1 MKKEVVKKQN
11 KETIEKMF
19 ENLERI
25 VSKMEKENNSLEEN
39 FELYKEGCDICK
51 TLKEKVDMIEKKFI
65 EVDK

>member
-1 MKKEVVKKQN
+1 MKKEVSKKQN

-25 VSKMEKENNSLEEN
+25 VSKMEKENNLLEEN

-51 TLKEKVDMIEKKFI
+51 ALKEKVDTVEKKFI